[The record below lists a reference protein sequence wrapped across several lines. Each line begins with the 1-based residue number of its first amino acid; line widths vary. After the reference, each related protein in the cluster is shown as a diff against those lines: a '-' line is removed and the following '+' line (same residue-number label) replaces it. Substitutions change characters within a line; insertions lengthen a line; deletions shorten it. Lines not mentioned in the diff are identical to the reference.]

1 MHRYYD
7 CTVTGRVPSGASEIV
22 GVCHDQGRKK
32 HVACWDWDKERV
44 QLLRPIAAVLETDL
58 VYLYRG
64 EKPDEGL
71 INLMLK

>member
-1 MHRYYD
+1 M
-7 CTVTGRVPSGASEIV
+7 AS
-22 GVCHDQGRKK
+22 
-32 HVACWDWDKERV
+32 WDWDKERV

-71 INLMLK
+71 INLMFK